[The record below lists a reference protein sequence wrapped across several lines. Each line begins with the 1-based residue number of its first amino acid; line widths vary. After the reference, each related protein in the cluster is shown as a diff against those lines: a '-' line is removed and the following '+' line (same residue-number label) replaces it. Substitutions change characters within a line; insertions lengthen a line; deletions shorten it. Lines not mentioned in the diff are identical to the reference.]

1 MYATLERAAAGYFV
15 ESGGAKIWLDAGGG
29 TWQHLQQHCDWR
41 TLDAVILSHRHPDHT
56 IDVLQAFHARQY
68 GGPEPLE
75 PIPLFAPQETLD
87 RLLSFSSELDQSFDC
102 RPIDVGEDVQL
113 AAGKFSFVR
122 MAHPVVTLGVR
133 IETGD
138 SVFAYSA
145 DSGPGADFSGLAG
158 GADLFICE
166 ATFQDSDEE
175 WEGHLRSSQAGSIAA
190 EMNCKRLVLTHL
202 PAERDL
208 ELSLKEA
215 RQAAPDLDIQL
226 AQDGMRLE
234 I

>member
-1 MYATLERAAAGYFV
+1 MYATLERAASGYLV
-15 ESGGAKIWLDAGGG
+15 EGGGMRIWLDAGGG

-41 TLDAVILSHRHPDHT
+41 SLDAVMLTHRHPDHT
-56 IDVLQAFHARQY
+56 IDVLQGFHARQY
-68 GGPEPLE
+68 GGPDPLE
-75 PIPLFAPQETLD
+75 RIPLFAPQETLD
-87 RLLSFSSELDQSFDC
+87 RLLAFSSELDLSFDC
-102 RPIDVGEDVQL
+102 RAIDVGDEVDL

-133 IETGD
+133 IEAGD

-145 DSGPGADFSGLAG
+145 DSGPNADFAALAG
-158 GADLFICE
+158 GADVFICE

-175 WEGHLRSSQAGSIAA
+175 WEGHLRSSQAGAIAA
-190 EMNCKRLVLTHL
+190 EMDCGRLLLTHL

-208 ELSLKEA
+208 DLSLKEA

-226 AQDGMRLE
+226 AYDGMQLKV
-234 I
+234 